1 METREDFLDTHYGRV
16 QDFNQRRRARRKMQH
31 LADQKRRWSIRYYRP
46 SGKPDRKRRYGRPW
60 DPSVYVLIFHISLTF
75 PISNTNKTNRYAHA
89 SSEKMVLSG
98 DHFSVGDTIGSEQ
111 RAKLQNCF
119 AQFQQYGALLKPL
132 MSGMNDMSDRLN
144 PKPTASKTHVAS
156 EEKRD
161 TTNNEEEEEKK
172 TNGGDTRRRHSK
184 TRKNRI
190 KFEDEKIK
198 LERGRRRHQRGRYKP
213 TTKLWDMLDELEEVK
228 SKARK

>member
-1 METREDFLDTHYGRV
+1 MY
-16 QDFNQRRRARRKMQH
+16 KI
-31 LADQKRRWSIRYYRP
+31 SIRDVELVERCNILLIRNEDGVYDTIVRP
-46 SGKPDRKRRYGRPW
+46 VNLIESVDTE
-60 DPSVYVLIFHISLTF
+60 DPGIRVCTFSHLSSPLTSSQT
-75 PISNTNKTNRYAHA
+75 PTTTNRYAHS

-98 DHFSVGDTIGSEQ
+98 DHFSVGNTIGSEQ

-119 AQFQQYGALLKPL
+119 AQFQQYGALMKPL

-144 PKPTASKTHVAS
+144 PKPTASNANPSS
-156 EEKRD
+156 EEKRY
-161 TTNNEEEEEKK
+161 TNNEEEEEEEKKK
-172 TNGGDTRRRHSK
+172 TGNSSGSDDTKRRHSK

-198 LERGRRRHQRGRYKP
+198 LERGRRKHQRGRYKP

>member
-1 METREDFLDTHYGRV
+1 MY
-16 QDFNQRRRARRKMQH
+16 KI
-31 LADQKRRWSIRYYRP
+31 SIRDVEHVERCNILLIRNEDGVFDTIVRP
-46 SGKPDRKRRYGRPW
+46 VNPIE
-60 DPSVYVLIFHISLTF
+60 SVDTEDLGIRVCTFSSFTSLLRFQSQT
-75 PISNTNKTNRYAHA
+75 PTTNRYAHA

-144 PKPTASKTHVAS
+144 PKPTASKTYVAS

-161 TTNNEEEEEKK
+161 TTNNEEEEKK
-172 TNGGDTRRRHSK
+172 NVNGGDTRRRHSK

-213 TTKLWDMLDELEEVK
+213 TTKLWDMLDQLEEVK

>member
-1 METREDFLDTHYGRV
+1 MHRIVEIV
-16 QDFNQRRRARRKMQH
+16 QNNFEV
-31 LADQKRRWSIRYYRP
+31 S
-46 SGKPDRKRRYGRPW
+46 
-60 DPSVYVLIFHISLTF
+60 
-75 PISNTNKTNRYAHA
+75 
-89 SSEKMVLSG
+89 
-98 DHFSVGDTIGSEQ
+98 
-111 RAKLQNCF
+111 
-119 AQFQQYGALLKPL
+119 
-132 MSGMNDMSDRLN
+132 
-144 PKPTASKTHVAS
+144 HVAL
-156 EEKRD
+156 
-161 TTNNEEEEEKK
+161 EKK

>member
-1 METREDFLDTHYGRV
+1 
-16 QDFNQRRRARRKMQH
+16 
-31 LADQKRRWSIRYYRP
+31 
-46 SGKPDRKRRYGRPW
+46 
-60 DPSVYVLIFHISLTF
+60 
-75 PISNTNKTNRYAHA
+75 
-89 SSEKMVLSG
+89 MVLSG

-172 TNGGDTRRRHSK
+172 KTNGGDTRRRHSK
-184 TRKNRI
+184 TRKSRI

-198 LERGRRRHQRGRYKP
+198 LERGRRKHQRGRYKP